1 MKLRCIKN
9 KTEWIEYA
17 GITPGKIYEIDEI
30 GEEATFSLYLNED
43 VYVGS
48 YSTYYIKD
56 DDKQYKYF
64 LKECFIELKEERNKK
79 LEQLLDDNI
88 ENK

>member
-9 KTEWIEYA
+9 KTEWIEYT

-30 GEEATFSLYLNED
+30 GEEAMNLWNPKLNED
-43 VYVGS
+43 AYVGS

-64 LKECFIELKEERNKK
+64 LKECFIELREERNNK
-79 LEQLLDDNI
+79 LERLLD
-88 ENK
+88 

>member
-17 GITPGKIYEIDEI
+17 GITPGKIYEI
-30 GEEATFSLYLNED
+30 ED
-43 VYVGS
+43 AYVGS

>member
-9 KTEWIEYA
+9 KTEWVEYT

-30 GEEATFSLYLNED
+30 GEEAMNED
-43 VYVGS
+43 AYVGS

-88 ENK
+88 ESEY

>member
-17 GITPGKIYEIDEI
+17 GITPGKIYEI
-30 GEEATFSLYLNED
+30 GEAMNED
-43 VYVGS
+43 AYVGS

>member
-9 KTEWIEYA
+9 KTEWIEYT
-17 GITPGKIYEIDEI
+17 GNFGKITPGKIYEIDEI
-30 GEEATFSLYLNED
+30 GEEAMNED
-43 VYVGS
+43 AHVGS

-56 DDKQYKYF
+56 DYKKYKYF